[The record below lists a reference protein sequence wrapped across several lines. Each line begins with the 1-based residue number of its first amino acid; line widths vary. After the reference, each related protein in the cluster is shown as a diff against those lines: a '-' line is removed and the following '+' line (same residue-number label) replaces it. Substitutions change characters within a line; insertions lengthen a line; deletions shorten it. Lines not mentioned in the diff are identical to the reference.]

1 MIRSD
6 EITRNLDLFIDAF
19 FAVRIAGVKLPPIA
33 RSADKVGH
41 GRSSGVF
48 NFAWAASEAIR
59 IFIDDV
65 AVLFNP

>member
-6 EITRNLDLFIDAF
+6 EITRNFDLFIDAF
-19 FAVRIAGVKLPPIA
+19 FAVRIAGVKIPTVA
-33 RSADKVGH
+33 RSADTVGH

-48 NFAWAASEAIR
+48 NFPWTASEAIR
-59 IFIDDV
+59 IFIDCV